1 MSVRCCIRKKTTS
14 VMGGQFKQ
22 YLEIA
27 TKAQYNVWIVNCTV
41 VMTPVKM

>member
-1 MSVRCCIRKKTTS
+1 MLGVVEGKKATT

-41 VMTPVKM
+41 VLTPVKM